1 MGNGESSSSVA
12 ESSQDVVAKQIVET
26 SETLAHAQQTSVA
39 SMTPVRRK
47 SDAPVGHVPNAGTGD
62 SSACIS
68 AEEEAVVNSGP
79 STSRLMMHGSSGKAA
94 VSTRSSQQ
102 LHSQNALKPAPDVGP
117 GWKTFE
123 VKRKGSI
130 RTKGRV
136 DRYWISPSGK
146 KFRSGKEIERYQEKL
161 KATNGDENAAWI
173 AAKSPSVAKTLG
185 KRRSNESDLAE
196 SPIPNKCQRR
206 NTSKTNQAVRRRPNS
221 NALKVVK
228 KLDDDANINEQNQGR
243 KGPSLEIL
251 PSTGT
256 GNGTSPLVVNGGSV
270 ALIVMADPGKVEG
283 RCFLDEFAPGRSIK
297 FSFDVTH
304 HSRATNYNPKTE
316 FQLNGGTY
324 TALATRLVE
333 EGGARS
339 SHVWSQK
346 KSARVSYILTKG
358 GGLPE
363 FNLQKELEKVA
374 DFKSLKPHQ
383 IPARLEV
390 NERALS
396 FMSAFIYD

>member
-1 MGNGESSSSVA
+1 MRAAFIRLACALPSRSSVIIALQSCRALCTSFESRSRVAVSWTTTEPLLVLITAMGNGESSSSVA

-185 KRRSNESDLAE
+185 KRRRNESDLAE
-196 SPIPNKCQRR
+196 SPIPSKCQRR
-206 NTSKTNQAVRRRPNS
+206 NTSKTNQAVRRRPDS
-221 NALKVVK
+221 NALKVAK
-228 KLDDDANINEQNQGR
+228 KLDDDAI
-243 KGPSLEIL
+243 
-251 PSTGT
+251 
-256 GNGTSPLVVNGGSV
+256 
-270 ALIVMADPGKVEG
+270 
-283 RCFLDEFAPGRSIK
+283 
-297 FSFDVTH
+297 
-304 HSRATNYNPKTE
+304 
-316 FQLNGGTY
+316 
-324 TALATRLVE
+324 
-333 EGGARS
+333 
-339 SHVWSQK
+339 
-346 KSARVSYILTKG
+346 
-358 GGLPE
+358 
-363 FNLQKELEKVA
+363 
-374 DFKSLKPHQ
+374 
-383 IPARLEV
+383 
-390 NERALS
+390 
-396 FMSAFIYD
+396 